1 MTRMRPMRSEDLE
14 WVARSEREIREFAW
28 GEIQFADSLAAGHLC
43 RILEDGQKALGYA
56 VVMQV
61 LDEAHL
67 LNIGIARAEQ
77 RKGLGAFFLEQ
88 LCEQMAQSGAASFF
102 LEVAVGN
109 APALRLYQ
117 RLGFETI
124 GRRKAYY
131 PATGGGREDALVMKR
146 DLSGC

>member
-1 MTRMRPMRSEDLE
+1 MRTEDLE
-14 WVARSEREIREFAW
+14 WVAGCEREIREFAW
-28 GEIQFADSLAAGHLC
+28 GAAQFADSLTAGHLC
-43 RILEDGQKALGYA
+43 RVLEGEQALLGYA

-77 RKGLGAFFLEQ
+77 RKGLGAFFLER

-117 RLGFETI
+117 SLGFETI

-131 PATGGGREDALVMKR
+131 PAVGGGREDALVMKR
-146 DLSGC
+146 ELAGC